1 MITQIFF
8 PVLMALFPA
17 AYQPPASSQNYH
29 CDPAPEPVRQAAA
42 ASPPS
47 SGVSLRFSR

>member
-1 MITQIFF
+1 MITVIRWSTF
-8 PVLMALFPA
+8 AHFPA
-17 AYQPPASSQNYH
+17 GYQPPASSQNYH

-47 SGVSLRFSR
+47 SGVKPP